1 MAKLTTKQQL
11 FADDYVISH
20 NATQSYMKIY
30 KVKKEETA
38 KVNGSRLLTKA
49 NVKEYVE
56 NKLKPKFAKY
66 DITQERILQEYA
78 KIAFLNPKQLFNN
91 DGTLKGIHE
100 IDDDSVAAINGVEVQ
115 EIFSGS
121 GKEKEQIGTLHKLKI
136 VDKKGA
142 LDSLA
147 KIQGMFIDKVE
158 HSGKITIDD
167 LITGKAQ

>member
-1 MAKLTTKQQL
+1 MAKLTTKQRL

-30 KVKKEETA
+30 HPKNENVA
-38 KVNGSRLLTKA
+38 AVNATNLLRNPK
-49 NVKEYVE
+49 VKEYVE
-56 NKLKPKFAKY
+56 NKLKPKFEKY
-66 DITQERILQEYA
+66 DITQDRILQEYA

-100 IDDDSVAAINGVEVQ
+100 IDDDTIAAINGVEVQ
-115 EIFSGS
+115 QLFDGS
-121 GKEKEQIGTLHKLKI
+121 GKEREQIGTLHKLKI

>member
-1 MAKLTTKQQL
+1 MAKLTTKQRL
-11 FADDYVISH
+11 FADDYVISN

-38 KVNGSRLLTKA
+38 SAAATRLLGNVK
-49 NVKEYVE
+49 VKEYVE
-56 NKLKPKFAKY
+56 NKLKPKFEKY

-78 KIAFLNPKQLFNN
+78 KIAFLNPKHLFNN

-100 IDDDSVAAINGVEVQ
+100 IDDDTIAAINGVEVQ
-115 EIFSGS
+115 EIFEGS
-121 GKEKEQIGTLHKLKI
+121 GKDREQVGTLHKLKI

-167 LITGKAQ
+167 LITGKVQ